1 MFQLELFVVMF
12 IRIVV
17 IYLFLLLF
25 VRIGGK
31 RELGQLNIFD
41 LIIAFALGDIIG
53 DPIIDETIPLNRPIF
68 AISILVSL
76 EIITSQLTLKNDKAR
91 EIISGTPTIVVENG
105 KLLEKNMRKQRYT
118 TSDLLQQLR
127 QKNIPHL
134 QDVEFAILETSGQLS
149 VIPKSQKRPLC
160 PQDLQLETRYEGV
173 PSVVANDGIIKA
185 KSLYRLGL
193 TEGWLHQELKK
204 QGIYHLDDVLLAT
217 LDTKGN
223 LYVDEKRGTV
233 VQNVD
238 GDQIS

>member
-1 MFQLELFVVMF
+1 MSTLQLFGLMVV
-12 IRIVV
+12 RIVI

-53 DPIIDETIPLNRPIF
+53 DPIIDETIPLDRPIF

-76 EIITSQLTLKNDKAR
+76 EIITSQLAMKNEKAR
-91 EIISGTPTIVVENG
+91 EIISGTPTIIVENG
-105 KLLEKNMRKQRYT
+105 KILEKNMRKQRYT

-127 QKNIPHL
+127 QKNIPHI
-134 QDVEFAILETSGQLS
+134 QDVEFAVLEISGQLS
-149 VIPKSQKRPLC
+149 VIPKSQKRPIC
-160 PQDLQLETRYEGV
+160 PKDLHINTQYEGV
-173 PSVVANDGIIKA
+173 PSVVVNDGTIKA

-204 QGIYHLDDVLLAT
+204 QGIYDLDDVLIAT
-217 LDTKGN
+217 LDTKGH
-223 LYVDEKRGTV
+223 LYVDEKKGSV
-233 VQNVD
+233 NQHVD